1 MNILAILYSA
11 ILFFVLTPAV
21 AVRLPPNGSKFL
33 VAAVHA
39 AIFALIFHFT
49 YKTVWRLTEGLT
61 TPPAPAKPTTTTS
74 ASKKPMAN

>member
-1 MNILAILYSA
+1 MNILAIIYSA

-39 AIFALIFHFT
+39 AIFAIIFHFT
-49 YKTVWRLTEGLT
+49 YKTVWRLTEGLVT
-61 TPPAPAKPTTTTS
+61 SKPSSTPTPSKTPT
-74 ASKKPMAN
+74 A